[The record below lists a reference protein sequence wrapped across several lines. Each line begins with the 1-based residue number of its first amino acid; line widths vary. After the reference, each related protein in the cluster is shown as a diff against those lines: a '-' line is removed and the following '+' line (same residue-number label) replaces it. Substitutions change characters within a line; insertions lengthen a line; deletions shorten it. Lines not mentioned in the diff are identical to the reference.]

1 MKRTKIVAT
10 IGPASEDKE
19 MLTKMIS
26 SGLNVARLNFSHNV
40 HEHHLMLINKIRSVA
55 KSLGTTV
62 SLLQDLQGPRIR
74 IGNVGKVGVE
84 VAAGDSVILFYSTK
98 EYKEGPK
105 PIEIPT
111 HYEKLNK
118 DLKVGSIV
126 LIDDAL
132 IQLEV
137 VKIVDKKIHC
147 KVTMGGLIRT
157 HKGMNFPNATIT
169 ADPLT
174 KKDLEDVAFGV
185 KNGVDFVAI
194 SFVKN
199 AKEIKSLR
207 EKILTLEKKYGHVS
221 KTATVPHTKIIA
233 KIERI
238 EAVND
243 FNEILEAVDGV
254 MVARGDLGIELPFE
268 QVPLI
273 QKKIVRKCNMAGKP
287 VIVATQMLESMI
299 KNPLPTRAEVSDVA
313 NAILDGTDAIM
324 LSGESAGGK
333 YPLESVQAMQRI
345 AHEVERLEFK
355 MMEEL
360 DTRFKHV
367 KHLVD
372 FIAYTAQDIA
382 EKMQV
387 KAIVCFTE
395 SGYTAQMISRYKSRV
410 PLYVFTEHD
419 YVRNQVNLSWGTVPH
434 KMKFLNSYQKT
445 LEAVYKVLK
454 AEKRIVAGDKILV
467 CAGQSLSMFEKDNFI
482 KVEKV
487 K

>member
-10 IGPASEDKE
+10 IGPASEDVA
-19 MLTKMIS
+19 MLTSMIS
-26 SGLNVARLNFSHNV
+26 AGLNVARLNFSHNV
-40 HEHHLMLINKIRSVA
+40 HEHHLMLINRIRSVA
-55 KSLGTTV
+55 KKLGTTV
-62 SLLQDLQGPRIR
+62 SFLQDLQGPRIR
-74 IGNVGKVGVE
+74 IGNVGTTGIE
-84 VAAGDSVILFYSTK
+84 VATGDEVILFYSTK
-98 EYKEGPK
+98 EYKEGTQPV
-105 PIEIPT
+105 EIPT
-111 HYEKLNK
+111 HYEKIHR
-118 DLKVGSIV
+118 DLKQGSIV

-137 VKIVDKKIHC
+137 VKIANKKIHC

-157 HKGMNFPNATIT
+157 HKGMNFPNAKIT

-174 KKDLEDVAFGV
+174 RKDLEDVAFGV
-185 KNGVDFVAI
+185 QNKVDFVAI

-199 AKEIKSLR
+199 AKEIISLR
-207 EKILTLEKKYGHVS
+207 DKILALEKKYGYVA
-221 KTATVPHTKIIA
+221 KNEKVPHTKIIA

-238 EAVND
+238 EAVDN

-273 QKKIVRKCNMAGKP
+273 QKKIIRRCNMVGKP

-299 KNPLPTRAEVSDVA
+299 KNPLPTRAEVSDIA

-333 YPLESVQAMQRI
+333 YPLQSVQAMQRI
-345 AHEVERLEFK
+345 AREVERLEFK

-360 DTRFKHV
+360 DSRFKQV
-367 KHLVD
+367 KHVVD
-372 FIAYTAQDIA
+372 FIAYTAQDVA

-410 PLYVFTEHD
+410 PLYVFTEHP

-434 KMKFLNSYQKT
+434 TIKFVSSYKKM
-445 LEAVYKVLK
+445 LESVTKILKDQQRIAV
-454 AEKRIVAGDKILV
+454 GDKILV
-467 CAGQSLSMFEKDNFI
+467 CAGQSLNMFEKDNFI
-482 KVEKV
+482 QIEKV
-487 K
+487 N